1 MPVLGG
7 HEMEMPD
14 ITEDEADRA
23 LLQLEVQLSDENV
36 DSVVRYAD
44 RRAA

>member
-1 MPVLGG
+1 MPLVGG
-7 HEMEMPD
+7 HEMGMPK

-36 DSVVRYAD
+36 DAVVRYAD